1 MLVRVLIVIVVVG
14 VLGFFGTR
22 GSEKVVAEVTERQ
35 EVVDDLAKRVA
46 QLEEKN
52 RALEA
57 QLAQQREQ
65 QTQIAS
71 DLQRTTD
78 QLHQRLTDLERRE
91 AARVAAT
98 PATTTIRLVIGRPA
112 LIFVDG
118 KPALYDAPPATPAIH
133 LPVGKHSL
141 ELDNGQ
147 KRVRYAL
154 LVRQATDTN
163 SLIVEGTTARV
174 VGDLVIT
181 RDR

>member
-1 MLVRVLIVIVVVG
+1 MLVRVLIVIVVVA

-35 EVVDDLAKRVA
+35 ELVDALAKRLKEA
-46 QLEEKN
+46 EEKS
-52 RALEA
+52 RVLEV
-57 QLAQQREQ
+57 QLAQQKEHQ
-65 QTQIAS
+65 AQIVA
-71 DLQRTTD
+71 DAQRTTD
-78 QLHQRLTDLERRE
+78 QFHQRLTDLERRE
-91 AARVAAT
+91 AARVAAMPST
-98 PATTTIRLVIGRPA
+98 ATIRVVMGRHA
-112 LIFVDG
+112 LIFVNG
-118 KPALYDAPPATPAIH
+118 KPALDDAESLNETLN
-133 LPVGKHSL
+133 LPVGKHTL

-163 SLIVEGTTARV
+163 RLIIDGTTARA